1 MKTGFTGTFVITWT
15 QTAIDGENAA
25 KVDALT
31 VGANWRWSGTSVRV
45 DGPQGVLRLHE
56 SKGSADIRKRAE
68 RMVQRLMGDAVD
80 AAKIKSIDDISGQ
93 DPDLDNGFT
102 VTDGRRTYTVTM
114 ISIAAS
120 PQPLLMFLDE
130 VPPADTDLWIVHRVL
145 RDARREQLSSTP
157 PSGMICFAAG
167 TLIRTADGPR
177 LVESLSVGDSIQTKD
192 NGSQQILW
200 VGARRMTGA
209 RLYAM
214 PEFRPVR
221 IRAGALNDDEPESD
235 LLVSPNH
242 RMLVSGPAAQ
252 ILFNTPEVLVAAKD
266 LINDHSITIDHKL
279 REVTYVHLML
289 ENHQIVWANGVQSE
303 SFHPANMALGVIED
317 SQRVALLEAMPNLAY
332 DTQTYGNYAR
342 RNLSASEAAILQHD
356 SGKFPRLGH

>member
-1 MKTGFTGTFVITWT
+1 MKTGFKGTFVITWT

-25 KVDALT
+25 DVDALT

-56 SKGSADIRKRAE
+56 AKGSADLRKRAA

-80 AAKIKSIDDISGQ
+80 ATRNQNIDDIEGQ
-93 DPDLDNGFT
+93 GSSLDNGFT

-114 ISIAAS
+114 IEITAS

-145 RDARREQLSSTP
+145 RDARHQQMSNTP
-157 PSGMICFAAG
+157 TSGMICFAAG
-167 TLIRTADGPR
+167 TLIRTEDGPR

-192 NGSQQILW
+192 NGCQQIQW
-200 VGARRMTGA
+200 IGARRMTGA

-252 ILFNTPEVLVAAKD
+252 LLFNTSEVLVAAKD
-266 LINDHSITIDHKL
+266 LINDLSITIDHKV

-289 ENHQIVWANGVQSE
+289 ESHQIVWANGVQSE

-317 SQRVALLEAMPNLAY
+317 SQRAALLEAFPNLAY
-332 DTQTYGNYAR
+332 DTHGYGEYAR

-356 SGKFPRLGH
+356 SGKFPRLAH